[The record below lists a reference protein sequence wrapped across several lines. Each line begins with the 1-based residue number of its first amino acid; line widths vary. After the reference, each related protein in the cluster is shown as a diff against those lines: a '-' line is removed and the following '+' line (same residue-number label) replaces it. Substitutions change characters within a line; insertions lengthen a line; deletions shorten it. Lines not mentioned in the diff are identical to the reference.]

1 MMMIKRYNFTAYCAC
16 SAARFF
22 MGYRIYEIVYLA
34 AIVILFLSSVAITRA
49 ADCDE
54 FVTLVK
60 PAKDAYM
67 KEHRI
72 YPIPQSVKALARRF
86 MPRLWVHPPSGQPI
100 AFEDYLAR
108 SRVVRNS
115 DDHVIMQHP
124 TWRYLA
130 DLSGEEQ
137 CRVHLDAPEVTPRNP
152 APLYIQA
159 FWDESPANPAEQWTY
174 IKYNLVFDWSGLAAE
189 ISWLSRFGAFLSGGQ
204 VNRWHRLDIHLA
216 AVMAFDGA
224 QRLRLLTL
232 AQHNHQQTFLPG
244 RDFPSDT
251 APHLAAAF
259 RSNELYLDSGQTVP
273 VYHRVVPFFNDVAFL
288 IDAER
293 KPRFWA
299 RDVTYG
305 RNAGGQEVN
314 LRPVFIEPGH
324 PLANFAGLLAPPR
337 RLMGINIGRDG
348 PPGYNY
354 YAPPAYI
361 PLVNF
366 AAMGYWRSGDKDLL
380 HQLEPLIKNSDPM
393 HGTDWQNM
401 VDLMRSRLAKA
412 LVSGPTGDS
421 QNPD

>member
-1 MMMIKRYNFTAYCAC
+1 MLSEKYYMKCITAIIIFY
-16 SAARFF
+16 
-22 MGYRIYEIVYLA
+22 
-34 AIVILFLSSVAITRA
+34 LSSVVLTRA
-49 ADCDE
+49 DDCDE

-67 KEHRI
+67 QKHRI
-72 YPIPQSVKALARRF
+72 YPIPESVKALALRF
-86 MPRLWVHPPSGQPI
+86 MPRLWVHPDSWQPI
-100 AFEDYLAR
+100 AFEDYLAGA
-108 SRVVRNS
+108 RVVRKS
-115 DDHVIMQHP
+115 DDQVIMQQP
-124 TWRYLA
+124 RWRDLA
-130 DLSGEEQ
+130 DLSDAEQ
-137 CRVHLDAPEVTPRNP
+137 CEVHLDAPEVASHNP
-152 APLYIQA
+152 APLYIQV
-159 FWDESPANPAEQWTY
+159 FWDENPENPAEQWTY

-189 ISWLSRFGAFLSGGQ
+189 ISWLSRVGAFLSGGR

-216 AVMAFDGA
+216 AILAFDRT
-224 QRLRLLTL
+224 QKMRLLTL

-251 APHLAAAF
+251 APHLVAAF

-288 IDAER
+288 IDAVK
-293 KPRFWA
+293 KPRLWA

-305 RNAGGQEVN
+305 RNAGGQEVS

-337 RLMGINIGRDG
+337 RLLGIYIGRDG

-366 AAMGYWRSGDKDLL
+366 AAMGYWRSGDQNLL
-380 HQLEPLIKNSDPM
+380 NQLEPLINKRDPM
-393 HGTDWQNM
+393 HGTDWQKM
-401 VDLMRSRLAKA
+401 VALMRKRLVNA
-412 LVSGPTGDS
+412 LVSDSPDKS
-421 QNPD
+421 QNPY

>member
-1 MMMIKRYNFTAYCAC
+1 MKCLT
-16 SAARFF
+16 
-22 MGYRIYEIVYLA
+22 
-34 AIVILFLSSVAITRA
+34 VIIILSLSSVVIARA

-67 KEHRI
+67 KAHRI
-72 YPIPQSVKALARRF
+72 YPIPASTIALARRF
-86 MPRLWVHPPSGQPI
+86 MPRLWVHPNSWQPI
-100 AFEDYLAR
+100 AFEDYLAQA
-108 SRVVRNS
+108 RVVRNR
-115 DDHVIMQHP
+115 DGRVVMQRP
-124 TWRYLA
+124 AWRALA
-130 DLSGEEQ
+130 DLSDNEQ
-137 CRVHLDAPEVTPRNP
+137 CRVHLDAPEVTAHNP
-152 APLYIQA
+152 APLYIQV

-189 ISWLSRFGAFLSGGQ
+189 ISWLSRIGAFLSGGRL
-204 VNRWHRLDIHLA
+204 NRWHRLDIHLA
-216 AVMAFDGA
+216 AILAFDRA

-244 RDFPSDT
+244 RDFPADS
-251 APHLAAAF
+251 APYLAAAF
-259 RSNELYLDSGQTVP
+259 RSNELYLDGGQAVP

-288 IDAER
+288 IDAKR
-293 KPRFWA
+293 KPRLWA

-305 RNAGGQEVN
+305 RNAGGKEVN

-337 RLMGINIGRDG
+337 RILGIYIGRDG

-393 HGTDWQNM
+393 HGTDWTA
-401 VDLMRSRLAKA
+401 VVALMRKRLAKDLTA
-412 LVSGPTGDS
+412 GGKS
-421 QNPD
+421 